1 MILRYVNAKCIKM
14 NEEKVSIIQ
23 EWSKPKSIT
32 KVRSFHSLA
41 SFYRGFV
48 KDFNTTV
55 TPLIKIVKK

>member
-1 MILRYVNAKCIKM
+1 
-14 NEEKVSIIQ
+14 
-23 EWSKPKSIT
+23 
-32 KVRSFHSLA
+32 LA